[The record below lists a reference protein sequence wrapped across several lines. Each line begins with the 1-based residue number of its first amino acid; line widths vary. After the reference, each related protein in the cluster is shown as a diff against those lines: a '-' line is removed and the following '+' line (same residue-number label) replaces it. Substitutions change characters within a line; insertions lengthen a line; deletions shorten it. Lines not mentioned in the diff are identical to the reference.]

1 MGNDNSQL
9 VEQHMKAW
17 SSGDVD
23 GIVSCFTEDCIF
35 EDLALQATFE
45 GHVGLREFAVAVLA
59 AVPDFQW
66 PATRMFAEGAQ
77 VCTEWRFTG
86 TQTGDLPGIPATGK
100 SVDIPGVTVDEIRNG
115 RIHRHRDYWSLATYL
130 QQVGLMPSPES

>member
-1 MGNDNSQL
+1 MGDNNKQL

-17 SSGDVD
+17 SSGDVE

-45 GHVGLREFAVAVLA
+45 GHAGVREFAVAVIG

-66 PATRMFAEGAQ
+66 PATRMVADGAQ
-77 VCTEWRFTG
+77 VWTEWHFTG

-100 SVDIPGVTVDEIRNG
+100 AVDIP
-115 RIHRHRDYWSLATYL
+115 A
-130 QQVGLMPSPES
+130 